1 MSRLL
6 LVDGCRELAGML
18 YNHFERLGMIID
30 YADNGELGLKLASE
44 NEFDIIILNLNLPRI
59 SGLTLCHKI
68 RKSGNETPILIL
80 TSAISR
86 IDMIKAFE
94 NGADDYLTQP
104 FDLDI
109 LSARVNAIIRRYNR
123 KSTSYYLGYGEVSIN
138 LKEHKAYRNDKL
150 LALKPTSYN
159 ILEALIKFAPAVISY
174 EKISFILWGDKEP
187 NNDTLRSHIYQ
198 LRAQL
203 DKPFEHDVLITVPK
217 VGYRL
222 SK

>member
-18 YNHFERLGMIID
+18 YNHFERLGMVID

-80 TSAISR
+80 TSNISH
-86 IDMIKAFE
+86 IDMLKAFE

>member
-86 IDMIKAFE
+86 IDMLKAFE

>member
-86 IDMIKAFE
+86 IDMLKAFE

-109 LSARVNAIIRRYNR
+109 LSARVNAIIRRYNI